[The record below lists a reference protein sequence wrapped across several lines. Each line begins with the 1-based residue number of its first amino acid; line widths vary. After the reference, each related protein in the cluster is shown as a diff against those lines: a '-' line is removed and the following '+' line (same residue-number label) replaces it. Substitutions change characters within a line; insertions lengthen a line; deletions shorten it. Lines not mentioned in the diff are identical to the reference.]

1 MKNQGKRESQV
12 NFSNRVVHIGYFGM
26 LLLIVGFII
35 YEWLK

>member
-12 NFSNRVVHIGYFGM
+12 NFSYKVINIGYIGM
-26 LLLIVGFII
+26 LLLIIGFIV

>member
-12 NFSNRVVHIGYFGM
+12 NFSDKVVHIGYIGIM
-26 LLLIVGFII
+26 LLIVGFIV